1 MMEQNVLLDDVH
13 TMSSMDRDG
22 NVVEVQATKYLI
34 CLSDGLRYGLDAEQ
48 VVEIITDHTITPLPC
63 VPGYVRG
70 VINLRGQIIPVIDLR
85 LRLGKMPQEDCCIM
99 VVNVENE
106 SISILVDG
114 VEKMVDIPKDAI
126 LPVPTQQSNQK
137 LVSGMCSLPGGGT
150 MLILDCDLLLH
161 G

>member
-1 MMEQNVLLDDVH
+1 MTEQNVLLED
-13 TMSSMDRDG
+13 TKPGAGSGGTAAEM
-22 NVVEVQATKYLI
+22 QATKYLI

-63 VPGYVRG
+63 VPGYVQG

-85 LRLGKMPQEDCCIM
+85 LRLGKMPQDDCCIM
-99 VVNVENE
+99 VVNVDNE
-106 SISILVDG
+106 PISILVDG
-114 VEKMVDIPKDAI
+114 VEKMVDVPKGSI
-126 LPVPTQQSNQK
+126 LPVPTQQSTQK
-137 LVSGMCSLPGGGT
+137 LVSGMCSLPDSGT

>member
-1 MMEQNVLLDDVH
+1 MTEQNVLLED
-13 TMSSMDRDG
+13 TRPGAGSGGTAAEM
-22 NVVEVQATKYLI
+22 QATKYLI

-63 VPGYVRG
+63 VPGYVQG
-70 VINLRGQIIPVIDLR
+70 IINLRGQIIPVIDLR
-85 LRLGKMPQEDCCIM
+85 LRLGKMPQDDCCIM
-99 VVNVENE
+99 VVNVDNE
-106 SISILVDG
+106 PISILVDG
-114 VEKMVDIPKDAI
+114 VEKMVDVPKGSI
-126 LPVPTQQSNQK
+126 LPGPAQQSTQK

>member
-1 MMEQNVLLDDVH
+1 MTEQNVLLDDMH
-13 TMSSMDRDG
+13 TTSGMDRDG
-22 NVVEVQATKYLI
+22 NIVEVQATKYLI

-99 VVNVENE
+99 VVNVENG
-106 SISILVDG
+106 SITI
-114 VEKMVDIPKDAI
+114 AR
-126 LPVPTQQSNQK
+126 
-137 LVSGMCSLPGGGT
+137 MCSLPGGGT
-150 MLILDCDLLLH
+150 MLILDCDMLLH

>member
-1 MMEQNVLLDDVH
+1 MTEQNVLLED
-13 TMSSMDRDG
+13 TRPGAGSGGTAAEM
-22 NVVEVQATKYLI
+22 QATKYLI

-63 VPGYVRG
+63 VPGYVQG

-85 LRLGKMPQEDCCIM
+85 LRLGKMPQDDCCIM
-99 VVNVENE
+99 VVNVDNE
-106 SISILVDG
+106 PISILVDG
-114 VEKMVDIPKDAI
+114 VEKMVDVPKGSI
-126 LPVPTQQSNQK
+126 LPGPTQQSTQK